1 MSPSESGSRVARTA
15 DDIWP
20 AAERATQAAHEVLRN
35 NLRGPCAGLPR
46 AAAWGYPEPYTRDIL
61 ISGLAALATQDE
73 NLMDSLRLVLETL
86 ARNQSPLGLMPSL
99 VHDASDLGASD
110 TTPLF
115 LMVLAFYRR
124 VTGESDFLREAADKA
139 LVWMDYRSSES
150 RVIVDQQP
158 TTDWRDEL
166 WVPGYG
172 LYVNSLVYT
181 YLRAFREQ
189 EKATRLYERMH
200 RLVAPAAGIE
210 NKERSVGHGGQNT
223 PPLSPRLQAALRHQ
237 KLRGLLLGNKPYFA
251 LWAFKEYSSDRFDLM
266 GNSLA
271 ILSGLAPPD
280 LAGEMVVWIET
291 ECRRLRARMELTGD
305 LPPCLFP
312 YQQHDDWDY
321 RPRIE
326 RLNPPGCYANGGIW
340 PFICGLYVAALVAA
354 DRLDLARKKLAALT
368 ALVSQ
373 AKNPNLEFGFNEWH
387 RAQDGLPQGQD
398 WQTWSAA
405 LFLYAVECVRRD
417 STPLFDEVRRD

>member
-1 MSPSESGSRVARTA
+1 MTP

-20 AAERATQAAHEVLRN
+20 AVERAAQAAHEVLRN
-35 NLRGPCAGLPR
+35 NLHGPCEGLPR
-46 AAAWGYPEPYTRDIL
+46 TAAWGYPEPYTRDIL
-61 ISGLAALATQDE
+61 ISGLAALATQDKD
-73 NLMDSLRLVLETL
+73 LMDSLRRVLETL
-86 ARNQSPLGLMPSL
+86 ARNQSRLGLMPSL

-124 VTGESDFLREAADKA
+124 VTGESDFLREAANKA
-139 LVWMDYRSSES
+139 LVWMDYRSSEN

-172 LYVNSLVYT
+172 LYVNALVYT
-181 YLRAFREQ
+181 CLRAFREQ
-189 EKATRLYERMH
+189 EKAARLYERMH
-200 RLVAPAAGIE
+200 RLAALAAEIE
-210 NKERSVGHGGQNT
+210 DKDRCVGDGGQNSPT
-223 PPLSPRLQAALRHQ
+223 PIPDLQAALRHQ
-237 KLRGLLLGNKPYFA
+237 KLRGLLLGGKPHFA

-271 ILSGLAPPD
+271 ILSGLAEPD
-280 LAGEMVVWIET
+280 LASEMVVWVES
-291 ECRRLRARMELTGD
+291 ECRRLRACTELAGD

-312 YQQHDDWDY
+312 YQQHGDWDY

-354 DRLDLARKKLAALT
+354 SRLDLAQKKLAALT
-368 ALVSQ
+368 DLVGL
-373 AKNPNLEFGFNEWH
+373 AKDPSLEFGFNEWH
-387 RAQDGLPQGQD
+387 RAQDSLPKGQD

-405 LFLYAVECVRRD
+405 LYLYAVECVRRG
-417 STPLFDEVRRD
+417 STPLFDEVRKD